1 MGIDARDELAV
12 LRARAYGPDA
22 DIAEDPEALAR
33 LRELEDGHIGPAAPP
48 TSPEHA
54 SSDREPPPDADV
66 PRPEG
71 TTEHDDPHELGPGV
85 RAVPEEEP
93 STEEGHPRT
102 RRRRVA
108 LMWTASVIVAAMVS
122 AAVAVFATRQ
132 FQDDTGGV
140 ATLGADTEFVWP
152 RAFGGPE
159 RAGDAYEVFHG
170 IRPLTTDDARRT
182 GASDECLFL
191 LSDDLIDDSD
201 YYSGSIWGSGCG
213 AGAFPAVV
221 AMKVTAGMPEELR
234 ARFPIGTSLQFTLVD
249 GEISVQRAWGPVSY
263 FGDPDPAETR

>member
-1 MGIDARDELAV
+1 MGIDARDELAA

-33 LRELEDGHIGPAAPP
+33 LRELEDGRIGHGAPSTSAAGRSSERQPA
-48 TSPEHA
+48 
-54 SSDREPPPDADV
+54 PDAET
-66 PRPEG
+66 PWPKG
-71 TTEHDDPHELGPGV
+71 TPEHDDPPELAPGD
-85 RAVPEEEP
+85 RTVPDDGP
-93 STEEGHPRT
+93 STEEDPPRAS
-102 RRRRVA
+102 RRRIA

-221 AMKVTAGMPEELR
+221 AMKVTAGMPEDLR

>member
-1 MGIDARDELAV
+1 MPDDASLADRTDP
-12 LRARAYGPDA
+12 LDTDDA
-22 DIAEDPEALAR
+22 DTSAAEDTTDRPPSAG
-33 LRELEDGHIGPAAPP
+33 DAPP
-48 TSPEHA
+48 S
-54 SSDREPPPDADV
+54 
-66 PRPEG
+66 RP
-71 TTEHDDPHELGPGV
+71 
-85 RAVPEEEP
+85 A
-93 STEEGHPRT
+93 

-108 LMWTASVIVAAMVS
+108 LMWTASVVVAAMVS

-132 FQDDTGGV
+132 LQDDARPV
-140 ATLGADTEFVWP
+140 ATLGADPEFEWP

-159 RAGDAYEVFHG
+159 RAGDAYAVFHG

-234 ARFPIGTSLQFTLVD
+234 SRFPIGTSLQFTLAD
-249 GEISVQRAWGPVSY
+249 GEISVERAWGPVSY